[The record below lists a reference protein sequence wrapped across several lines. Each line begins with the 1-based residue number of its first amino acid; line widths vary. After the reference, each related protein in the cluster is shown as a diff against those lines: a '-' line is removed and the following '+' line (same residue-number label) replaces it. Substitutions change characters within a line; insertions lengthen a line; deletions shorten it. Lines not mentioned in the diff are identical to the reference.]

1 MGCCTGDE
9 KTYGCCAVP
18 KDSCKGRAA
27 QVVSIIGQIVALI
40 TLIVNLYYWTWYFA
54 MWFFVFGLPGVAI
67 GIWFCYAAM
76 LVAIVAYSMATCCCT
91 GERGWQCSSAI
102 LIVASCL
109 YLVTIAGLAVSH
121 GRLDEMIDKH
131 CDDDD
136 DTDCDDASDTL
147 HGVFGIMYGWVFFV
161 ETHLCTDSRADS
173 RLNHGEVDFEWFA
186 RLRRKCFV
194 SKSLNLNINR
204 GRLWSAFIRQM
215 ILSDVNVPKIGES
228 DLRDIVVGSVE
239 LKPYDFTYYHGYT
252 QQRGMLRLEVVFNDD
267 LTVGISSE
275 IKDEI
280 CSKLESAVQA
290 LKSRISRICGI
301 NELERRTRR
310 TRI

>member
-147 HGVFGIMYGWVFFV
+147 HGVFGIMYGCVIV
-161 ETHLCTDSRADS
+161 
-173 RLNHGEVDFEWFA
+173 
-186 RLRRKCFV
+186 
-194 SKSLNLNINR
+194 NLI
-204 GRLWSAFIRQM
+204 F
-215 ILSDVNVPKIGES
+215 
-228 DLRDIVVGSVE
+228 
-239 LKPYDFTYYHGYT
+239 
-252 QQRGMLRLEVVFNDD
+252 
-267 LTVGISSE
+267 
-275 IKDEI
+275 
-280 CSKLESAVQA
+280 SAVTA
-290 LKSRISRICGI
+290 GLLKFASPEWVAHSDGDAPPVVMAAAAEVEMA
-301 NELERRTRR
+301 NTKA
-310 TRI
+310 